1 MRECGSDIVAEA
13 VSPAVKEKQK
23 DKGFERV
30 MTASTLQRTR
40 VTILTVARR
49 TVGAA
54 GGQAVG
60 AAAPAA
66 ARNYPPPPP
75 ECFSHVSPGMKHSPR
90 HGGRHWFSVSYG

>member
-66 ARNYPPPPP
+66 ARKYPPPPP
-75 ECFSHVSPGMKHSPR
+75 NVSVT
-90 HGGRHWFSVSYG
+90 FLLE